1 MTIVGI
7 AMISTCIANWY
18 VAIWDNNKRCT
29 YLIWVCAMY
38 MVAVWMFYIGVFLSA
53 VAFFVLNTGNDFLV
67 GLSSTDSHRIA
78 SLLPVLSYNLC
89 MQKLKSKRFITFST
103 IRTLLSVHC
112 PSSLSCIDLFWLC
125 VTDWILESY
134 NDLLIKSGTRFALG
148 LVSIAHISAAFLCV
162 EHSVV
167 EFVALFVSDK
177 MFVWT

>member
-1 MTIVGI
+1 M
-7 AMISTCIANWY
+7 
-18 VAIWDNNKRCT
+18 
-29 YLIWVCAMY
+29 YL
-38 MVAVWMFYIGVFLSA
+38 FDLSLCN
-53 VAFFVLNTGNDFLV
+53 VHRSCLDVLYRSFFVSSCVFCIEHWQWFPGRIIVDWQLLV
-67 GLSSTDSHRIA
+67 QRHRIA

-167 EFVALFVSDK
+167 EFVALFVSDDVCMNVTAIVNVK
-177 MFVWT
+177 QSTVK

>member
-1 MTIVGI
+1 M
-7 AMISTCIANWY
+7 
-18 VAIWDNNKRCT
+18 
-29 YLIWVCAMY
+29 YL
-38 MVAVWMFYIGVFLSA
+38 FDLSLCN
-53 VAFFVLNTGNDFLV
+53 VHGSCLDVLYRRFFVSSCVFCIEHWQWFPGRIIVDWQLLV
-67 GLSSTDSHRIA
+67 QRHRIA
-78 SLLPVLSYNLC
+78 SLLLVLSYNLC

-103 IRTLLSVHC
+103 IRTLLSVHG

-134 NDLLIKSGTRFALG
+134 NNLLIKSGTRFALG

-177 MFVWT
+177 MFTAIVR

>member
-1 MTIVGI
+1 M
-7 AMISTCIANWY
+7 
-18 VAIWDNNKRCT
+18 
-29 YLIWVCAMY
+29 YL
-38 MVAVWMFYIGVFLSA
+38 FDLSLCN
-53 VAFFVLNTGNDFLV
+53 VHGSCLDVLYRSFFVSSCVFCIEHWQWFPGRIIVDWQLLV
-67 GLSSTDSHRIA
+67 QRHRIA

-103 IRTLLSVHC
+103 IRTLLLVHC

-134 NDLLIKSGTRFALG
+134 DLLIKSGTRFALG

-177 MFVWT
+177 MFVWR

>member
-1 MTIVGI
+1 M
-7 AMISTCIANWY
+7 
-18 VAIWDNNKRCT
+18 
-29 YLIWVCAMY
+29 YL
-38 MVAVWMFYIGVFLSA
+38 FDLSLCN
-53 VAFFVLNTGNDFLV
+53 VHGSCLDVLYRRFFVSSCVFCIEHWQWFPGRIIVDWQLLV
-67 GLSSTDSHRIA
+67 QRHRIA

-177 MFVWT
+177 MFVNVKQSTVK

>member
-1 MTIVGI
+1 M
-7 AMISTCIANWY
+7 
-18 VAIWDNNKRCT
+18 
-29 YLIWVCAMY
+29 YL
-38 MVAVWMFYIGVFLSA
+38 FDLSLCN
-53 VAFFVLNTGNDFLV
+53 VHGSCLDVLYRRFFVSSCVFCIEHWQWFPGRIIVDWQLLV
-67 GLSSTDSHRIA
+67 QRHRIA
-78 SLLPVLSYNLC
+78 SLLPVLSYDLC

-177 MFVWT
+177 MFVWKFVNVKQSTIK

>member
-1 MTIVGI
+1 M
-7 AMISTCIANWY
+7 
-18 VAIWDNNKRCT
+18 
-29 YLIWVCAMY
+29 YL
-38 MVAVWMFYIGVFLSA
+38 FDLSLCN
-53 VAFFVLNTGNDFLV
+53 VHGSCLDVLYRRFFVSSCVFCIEHWQWFPGRIIVDWQLLV
-67 GLSSTDSHRIA
+67 QRHRIA

-103 IRTLLSVHC
+103 IRTLLSVQC

-148 LVSIAHISAAFLCV
+148 QISIAHISAAFLCV

-167 EFVALFVSDK
+167 RCIVCFRQDVCMNVTAIVNVKQSTVK
-177 MFVWT
+177 

>member
-1 MTIVGI
+1 MHAKVEIQAFYNLFNNQDFI
-7 AMISTCIANWY
+7 IST
-18 VAIWDNNKRCT
+18 
-29 YLIWVCAMY
+29 
-38 MVAVWMFYIGVFLSA
+38 
-53 VAFFVLNTGNDFLV
+53 
-67 GLSSTDSHRIA
+67 
-78 SLLPVLSYNLC
+78 
-89 MQKLKSKRFITFST
+89 
-103 IRTLLSVHC
+103 VHC

-162 EHSVV
+162 EHLVV

>member
-1 MTIVGI
+1 M
-7 AMISTCIANWY
+7 
-18 VAIWDNNKRCT
+18 
-29 YLIWVCAMY
+29 YL
-38 MVAVWMFYIGVFLSA
+38 FDLSLCN
-53 VAFFVLNTGNDFLV
+53 VHGSCLDVLYRSFFVSSCVFCIEHWQWFPGRIIVDWQLLV
-67 GLSSTDSHRIA
+67 QRHRIA

-134 NDLLIKSGTRFALG
+134 NDLFIKSGTRFALG